1 MGVAAGYGRGSA
13 MPGAIE
19 LILQAARRY
28 GFPQRTPD
36 LRNHLVAAWR
46 VRAGVL
52 MERSM
57 SPSVPR

>member
-1 MGVAAGYGRGSA
+1 